1 MDSLLEK
8 IQSIEAS
15 AQSVIKEAQDKRTAE
30 LKKISSEEEKA
41 LTWISDRS
49 EGKVQEIVK
58 EAVTKAEAEANQT
71 IQHEQKAVELT
82 HEAAKKNKKAAI
94 EKVVSLFTAEHL
106 KS

>member
-15 AQSVIKEAQDKRTAE
+15 AQQVINEAQDKRSAE
-30 LKKISSEEEKA
+30 LKNINAEEEKA
-41 LTWISDRS
+41 LRWIEERS

-71 IQHEQKAVELT
+71 IQQEQKAVELT
-82 HEAAKKNKKAAI
+82 HEAAKKNKKTAI
-94 EKVVSLFTAEHL
+94 TKIVSLFTSEYL
-106 KS
+106 K